1 MSEYCKNC
9 EALKEEIR
17 TLKDQLM
24 ETKTFD
30 LFAEK
35 IMEKVNTDTV
45 LISLFQKHKLYK
57 QALEEIEGLIQS
69 TLDDFEEDDEEVQLS
84 YCHNISLQ
92 ILDIISKAK
101 GEE

>member
-57 QALEEIEGLIQS
+57 QALDDIEK
-69 TLDDFEEDDEEVQLS
+69 
-84 YCHNISLQ
+84 YCNNQISLTGDLPFRTTKSA

-101 GEE
+101 GEEE